1 MPCSAQKESN
11 SLEKYSPS
19 RSERNRLIFFGGS
32 SGVLGDLLVGFSFL
46 GGGTV
51 GVGGHGDDEGDAD
64 VEEVDDRKRAVA

>member
-1 MPCSAQKESN
+1 MTESGECM
-11 SLEKYSPS
+11 S
-19 RSERNRLIFFGGS
+19 GS
-32 SGVLGDLLVGFSFL
+32 SGVLGGLLVGFSFL